1 MIKFI
6 LNNIPR
12 KTLQRF
18 ADRLVPLTSAFYY
31 GNNIECCICGK
42 HFNRLMNYGYVTVR
56 KNALCPSCLSL
67 ERHRMMWYYLSNETD
82 FFKSKIKVLHVA
94 PESPFIKR
102 FDKIVSSN
110 HGEYITADLESPLA
124 KVKMNV
130 EEIPFTDNYFDV
142 IICNHVLEHVT
153 DDQKALKE
161 IYRTLKRGGTA
172 ILLSPI
178 DYSREF
184 SYEDPTITDENQRLK
199 HFGQK
204 DHLRIYGR
212 DYPSKLSAAGF
223 SVKEV
228 HYSKSLSEKEM
239 ERLAFSTEILYITN
253 K

>member
-12 KTLQRF
+12 KTLQKF
-18 ADRLVPLTSAFYY
+18 AGTLVPLSSIFYY
-31 GNNIECCICGK
+31 GNKIECSICGK
-42 HFNRLMNYGYVTVR
+42 HFGKLMNYGYVNIR
-56 KNALCPSCLSL
+56 KNALCPFCLSL
-67 ERHRMMWYYLSNETD
+67 ERHRMMWYYLKNETD

-102 FDKIVSSN
+102 FDKIISKN
-110 HGEYITADLESPLA
+110 GGEYITADLESPLA

-130 EEIPFTDNYFDV
+130 ENIPFSDNYFDV
-142 IICNHVLEHVT
+142 IICNHVLEHVN
-153 DDQKALKE
+153 DDQKALRE
-161 IYRTLKRGGTA
+161 IYRTLKSGGYS

-184 SYEDPTITDENQRLK
+184 SYEDKTIINENDRLK

-212 DYPSKLSAAGF
+212 DYSSKLSSTGF
-223 SVKEV
+223 VVKEIN
-228 HYSKSLSEKEM
+228 YSQLMDVEQAS
-239 ERLAFSTEILYITN
+239 RLAFSTETLYITT